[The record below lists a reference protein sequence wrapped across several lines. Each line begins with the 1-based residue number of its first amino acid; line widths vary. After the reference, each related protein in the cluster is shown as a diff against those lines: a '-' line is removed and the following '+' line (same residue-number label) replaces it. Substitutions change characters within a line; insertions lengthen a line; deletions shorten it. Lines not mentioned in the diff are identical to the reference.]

1 MKGGIMT
8 PEVFT
13 RFIYWLYII
22 IWILLG
28 MMIVGTVLIGIWAL
42 IILIIYKRRKQ
53 RGKSR
58 QRKVNNGSKIIRDD
72 KSCNTSENTG
82 QSNASEKLL

>member
-1 MKGGIMT
+1 MT

-22 IWILLG
+22 VWILLG

-42 IILIIYKRRKQ
+42 IILVIHKRRRKHG
-53 RGKSR
+53 RKTKKSD
-58 QRKVNNGSKIIRDD
+58 VPIR
-72 KSCNTSENTG
+72 TSEKDT
-82 QSNASEKLL
+82 